1 MKINSIS
8 QFAYSND
15 YRYFQK
21 LEDDPKPLSFDYVCR
36 CGCHLLKPTEPKTN
50 PDVVSFSQDFL
61 ERSDLLTSIARGKS
75 GTSAETD

>member
-50 PDVVSFSQDFL
+50 PDAVSFSPSLL
-61 ERSDLLTSIARGKS
+61 ELLTSIARGKS

>member
-21 LEDDPKPLSFDYVCR
+21 LDDGPKLLSFDYVCR

-50 PDVVSFSQDFL
+50 PDAVSFSPSLL
-61 ERSDLLTSIARGKS
+61 ELLTSISKGKS
-75 GTSAETD
+75 GSLAETH